1 MSQRGV
7 ERTLG
12 RLVTDPGFREAFF
25 ANPVEAGL
33 HIGADLTQ
41 HEIQA
46 LLRVPPD
53 ALAVFSGCLDG
64 RICRL
69 HIRHEHVRQESRQ

>member
-12 RLVTDPGFREAFF
+12 RLVTDPGFRDAFF
-25 ANPVEAGL
+25 ENPVEAGL
-33 HIGADLTQ
+33 HIGAELSQ
-41 HEIQA
+41 PEIEA

-53 ALAVFSGCLDG
+53 ALAAFSGCLDD

-69 HIRHEHVRQESRQ
+69 HIRHERVRQESRQ

>member
-12 RLVTDPGFREAFF
+12 RLVTDPGFRDAFF
-25 ANPVEAGL
+25 ENPVEAGL
-33 HIGADLTQ
+33 HIGAELTQ
-41 HEIQA
+41 QEIEA

-53 ALAVFSGCLDG
+53 ALAEFSGCLDN
-64 RICRL
+64 RICRM
-69 HIRHEHVRQESRQ
+69 HIRHEHVEQETRR

>member
-25 ANPVEAGL
+25 ANPVGAGL
-33 HIGADLTQ
+33 QVGAELTQ
-41 HEIQA
+41 QEIEA

-53 ALAVFSGCLDG
+53 ALAAFSGCLDD

-69 HIRHEHVRQESRQ
+69 YIRHEHVKQESRQ

>member
-12 RLVTDPGFREAFF
+12 RLVTDQGFREDFF
-25 ANPVEAGL
+25 HDPVKAG
-33 HIGADLTQ
+33 HRIGADLTR
-41 HEIQA
+41 EEVEA
-46 LLRVPPD
+46 LLRVPSA
-53 ALAVFSGCLDG
+53 ALVEFSGCLDD

-69 HIRHEHVRQESRQ
+69 HIRHEPIDQEPRP